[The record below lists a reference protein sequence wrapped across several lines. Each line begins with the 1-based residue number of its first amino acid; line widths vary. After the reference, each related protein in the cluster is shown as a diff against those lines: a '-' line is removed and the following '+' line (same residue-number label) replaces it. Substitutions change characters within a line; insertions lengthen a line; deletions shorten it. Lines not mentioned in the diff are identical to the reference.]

1 MARGLNMVVL
11 IGNVGADA
19 TLHKKGD
26 SAVATVNLATNEV
39 WKDRTSGEKQERA
52 EWHRL
57 KFFGKLAEVVGE
69 YVTQGTKLWVRGRL
83 RTDKYTD
90 KEGIERY
97 STEIIVDE
105 MQMLGGG
112 RQGAPEDAGDE

>member
-1 MARGLNMVVL
+1 MTVL

-19 TLHKKGD
+19 TLHKKGE

-39 WKDRTSGEKQERA
+39 WKDGTTGEKRERA

-69 YVTQGTKLWVRGRL
+69 YVTKGTTLWVRGKL

-90 KEGIERY
+90 KDGVERY

-112 RQGAPEDAGDE
+112 RKDAPEDASDE